1 MMFYLIFL
9 LFALTNACRSLK
21 YNTRYAISKP
31 HYITHFTPITYS
43 KQYVLPDYEIPKWVY
58 KKVFK
63 FNKPNKYNS

>member
-1 MMFYLIFL
+1 MMFYLIFI
-9 LFALTNACRSLK
+9 LFVLSNASRSLR

-31 HYITHFTPITYS
+31 HYMTNFTPITYS
-43 KQYVLPDYEIPKWVY
+43 KQSVLPDYEIPKWVY

>member
-1 MMFYLIFL
+1 MFYLLIL
-9 LFALTNACRSLK
+9 LFVLSDASRLLK

-31 HYITHFTPITYS
+31 YYMAKTTPAIYL
-43 KQYVLPDYEIPKWVY
+43 KEEVLPDYEIPKWVY

>member
-9 LFALTNACRSLK
+9 LFVLTNASRSLR

-31 HYITHFTPITYS
+31 HYLTPVTYS
-43 KQYVLPDYEIPKWVY
+43 KQSVLPDYEIPKWVY

-63 FNKPNKYNS
+63 FNKPNKYNT

>member
-1 MMFYLIFL
+1 MFYLLIL
-9 LFALTNACRSLK
+9 LFVLSDASRLLK

-31 HYITHFTPITYS
+31 HYMAKTIPAIYF
-43 KQYVLPDYEIPKWVY
+43 KEEVLPDYEIPKWVY